1 MLTSMK
7 RAFTL
12 IELLVV
18 IAIIAILAAILF
30 PVFSRAKD
38 AAKATAGI
46 AQMRQL
52 AAGVMMYAGD
62 YDDYPVPSTNYDAPI
77 SDPNR
82 IWTAPIL
89 PYLKNK
95 EILIAP
101 GANTSQY
108 ATDWNTRQRQSVGYN
123 DVMAI
128 SSLVG
133 NTADRIC
140 NDGEVRFGCSAF
152 WNAASFGQMEE
163 TARIGLFANTPHG
176 NAGKYRGFVFGADN
190 GTVYRPDYTS
200 FTSLDQAVPL
210 ASGEDLVQ
218 VMGNAPLNLGANEL
232 KPIIGR
238 YNRAGKDG
246 RTPVV
251 FADGH
256 TKSVLASQIANGSS
270 GIIWRF
276 R

>member
-1 MLTSMK
+1 MYTSMR

-140 NDGEVRFGCSAF
+140 FDGEVRFGCSAF

-176 NAGKYRGFVFGADN
+176 NGGKYRGFVFGADN

-218 VMGNAPLNLGANEL
+218 VMGNAPLNLQASEL